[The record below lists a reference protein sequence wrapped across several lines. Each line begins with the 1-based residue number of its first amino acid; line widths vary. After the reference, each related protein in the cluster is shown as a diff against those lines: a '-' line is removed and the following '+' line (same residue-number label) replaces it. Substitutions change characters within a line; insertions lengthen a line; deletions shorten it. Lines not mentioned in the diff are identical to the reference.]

1 MFIAKKLIYFY
12 FISKKF
18 LQNSKNY
25 CIMLLKN
32 VKKVILMNNKNMNK
46 ISVFDVASYILHK
59 LPNITT
65 MKLQKLT
72 YYCQAWSLAWDDVP
86 LFDNDFEA
94 WANGPVCRELFEKHK
109 GKFYAEPDMFGNTNV
124 NIFSDEQ
131 IDTMDAVIRD
141 LGDKSPQ
148 WLSDLTHSERP
159 WLEARKG
166 VLPGEPCANI
176 ISKDSM
182 LEYYSGI

>member
-1 MFIAKKLIYFY
+1 MFIAKKLNHFY
-12 FISKKF
+12 IFLKKF
-18 LQNSKNY
+18 LQNSKKY
-25 CIMLLKN
+25 CIIVLEN
-32 VKKVILMNNKNMNK
+32 VKKVILMNKV
-46 ISVFDVASYILHK
+46 SVFDVALYILHK

-94 WANGPVCRELFEKHK
+94 WANGPVCRELFERHK
-109 GKFYAEPDMFGNTNV
+109 GKFYAEPNMFSDANI

-131 IDTMDAVIRD
+131 RDTMDAVIRD
-141 LGDKSPQ
+141 LGNKSPQ

-166 VLPGEPCANI
+166 VSPGEPCTNI
-176 ISKDSM
+176 ISKESM